1 MSERPVLFGN
11 KKSSLAEII
20 EVRIDATMPDITQ
33 ELLKRNLHEVFGER
47 NAMRRRE
54 RIAELWTVD
63 STFVDNDGEHQ
74 GQDALDGAIAR
85 IQEHTP
91 GFVFNLVRSGRRRP
105 TMVSVACLGDMAHK
119 VNRPRLPVSMSP

>member
-1 MSERPVLFGN
+1 MSERPDLFVN
-11 KKSSLAEII
+11 KKSSHAEII

-33 ELLKRNLHEVFGER
+33 ELLKRSLYEVFGER

-63 STFVDNDGEHQ
+63 CTFVDNDGEHQ
-74 GQDALDGAIAR
+74 GQDALPSPESRSIHRGL
-85 IQEHTP
+85 
-91 GFVFNLVRSGRRRP
+91 FLVRSGRRRP